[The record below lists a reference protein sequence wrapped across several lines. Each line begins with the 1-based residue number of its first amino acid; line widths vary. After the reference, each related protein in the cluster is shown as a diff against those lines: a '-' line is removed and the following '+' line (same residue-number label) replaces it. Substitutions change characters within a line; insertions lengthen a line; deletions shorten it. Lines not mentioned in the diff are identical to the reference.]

1 MDKDKLKEEIE
12 KYLKYYY
19 DVKREFDLYIHIKK
33 NADIYPNET
42 KQISFFIHTV
52 LTSLLKN
59 ILLGIAK
66 IIDSRED
73 KNIYKLLEVCNQN
86 IKIFCEDEK
95 SIKEKNEKLNIIK
108 SIKEKI
114 DQKQDLI
121 KKLTTYRDKFF
132 AHSDKKYFR
141 NIHRLFKEFKT
152 TYEDIESILKLI
164 EGFLN
169 ELLYSL
175 CNTTYVFGNNYK
187 NDYIYILE
195 CIKKCR
201 ENILIK

>member
-1 MDKDKLKEEIE
+1 MDKEKLKEEIE

-19 DVKREFDLYIHIKK
+19 DVKRELDLYIHIKK

-121 KKLTTYRDKFF
+121 KKLTTSPFLHCNDKYGFSTKAETSLDLIVFPLEFF
-132 AHSDKKYFR
+132 LDQ
-141 NIHRLFKEFKT
+141 I
-152 TYEDIESILKLI
+152 ISIDSI
-164 EGFLN
+164 STNFTSE
-169 ELLYSL
+169 
-175 CNTTYVFGNNYK
+175 
-187 NDYIYILE
+187 
-195 CIKKCR
+195 
-201 ENILIK
+201 